1 MGDQL
6 YLALSRG
13 VFQNSTKVLVK
24 VRKIQEDRDF
34 TKVVGFFYKEKIVVY
49 KKYFFYRS
57 FNKIKCI
64 FTKVVGS
71 SF

>member
-49 KKYFFYRS
+49 KKYFFIAVL
-57 FNKIKCI
+57 IKLNAYLQ
-64 FTKVVGS
+64 KL
-71 SF
+71 